1 MIFPSLCPKTHW
13 AVMILT
19 AFGQRTL
26 ISFVIIADTYK
37 AQDIYED
44 KDTYEAKDTYEDKA
58 LS

>member
-1 MIFPSLCPKTHW
+1 
-13 AVMILT
+13 MILI

-26 ISFVIIADTYK
+26 IAFIIIADTYK

-44 KDTYEAKDTYEDKA
+44 KDTYEDKA